1 MALPELR
8 PDLSG
13 PLAVSAL
20 PDAPPGAALRRL
32 PELHE
37 ESRLALRRAGL
48 NARAIPAAGT
58 LLALGT
64 LTAMFGGGALA
75 PTFAW
80 SLMIFAGVTA
90 VLVSHL
96 RAASV
101 FRDLA
106 GSAADIRAILLYLGV
121 AWGAGAFLAL
131 SPGLVAVLLFAAL
144 PTLALAWLLSDIP
157 AILAFGVPVSLLS
170 LAALVLRG
178 GDLTGAAIL
187 LALEGVILLAMLRRQ
202 MRAEP
207 VAFGLM
213 PR

>member
-1 MALPELR
+1 MALPEFR
-8 PDLSG
+8 PEFSD
-13 PLAVSAL
+13 PPAVK
-20 PDAPPGAALRRL
+20 PTAPPHAALSRL

-48 NARAIPAAGT
+48 NARAIPAAGV
-58 LLALGT
+58 LLALAT

-80 SLMIFAGVTA
+80 SLAVFCGVTA

-106 GSAADIRAILLYLGV
+106 GSAADMRAILLYLGL

-131 SPGLVAVLLFAAL
+131 APGVPALLVFAAA
-144 PTLALAWLLSDIP
+144 PVLALAWLLADVP
-157 AILAFGVPVSLLS
+157 AVLAFAVPVSLCAV
-170 LAALVLRG
+170 AALVLRNAS
-178 GDLTGAAIL
+178 LTGAAL
-187 LALEGVILLAMLRRQ
+187 MLALEGAIFLGLLRRR
-202 MRAEP
+202 MAP
-207 VAFGLM
+207 GLA
-213 PR
+213 PSRPLSR